1 MNKRLLI
8 LGAAAITAGLV
19 TALLARNWLDNE
31 RRAIEAIS
39 VPSPIETRSV
49 LVARRNLPVGSFI
62 KSNDLKWQDWPAFDI
77 PGSFLTKSD
86 ASIDEFVGAV
96 IRVNADAGQP
106 VSHNMVVLPGER
118 GFMAAVLKPG
128 SQAVSI
134 PVSATTGISGFVFP
148 GDRVD
153 ILLTH
158 SIEDRQVTELLLEDI
173 RILAVDQ
180 RSDTDDRDPIIAST
194 VTLQVTPKEAKIISV
209 AGSLGQLSLSLR
221 SLFGI
226 AEAMDM
232 EQDDPDLEVI
242 LDENRKPIWDYEI
255 SDALQAGTPLGN
267 RNNVQPVMQ
276 SWNVEVIRGPAT
288 NIESF

>member
-8 LGAAAITAGLV
+8 LSAAALAAGLV
-19 TALLARNWLDNE
+19 TALLARNWLDSE

-39 VPSPIETRSV
+39 VPPPIESRSV

-62 KSNDLKWQDWPAFDI
+62 KSNDLKWQDWPAFEI

-86 ASIDEFVGAV
+86 ADIDEFVGAV
-96 IRVNADAGQP
+96 IRVNVDAGQP

-128 SQAVSI
+128 AQAVSI
-134 PVSATTGISGFVFP
+134 PVSATTGIAGFVFP

-153 ILLTH
+153 VLLTH
-158 SIEDRQVTELLLEDI
+158 SIQERQVTELLLEDI
-173 RILAVDQ
+173 RVLAVDQ

-194 VTLQVTPKEAKIISV
+194 VTLQVTPKEAKTISV

-221 SLFGI
+221 SLFGV

-232 EQDDPDLEVI
+232 EQDDPDLGAI

-255 SDALQAGTPLGN
+255 SDALQAGRPLGGDN
-267 RNNVQPVMQ
+267 TVQPVMQ
-276 SWNVEVIRGPAT
+276 NWNVEVIRGAAT
-288 NIESF
+288 NIQSF

>member
-8 LGAAAITAGLV
+8 LGAAAIAAGLF
-19 TALLARNWLDNE
+19 TAFLARSWLDSE
-31 RRAIEAIS
+31 RQAIEAINVTPS
-39 VPSPIETRSV
+39 VETRSV

-62 KSNDLKWQDWPAFDI
+62 KSNDLKWQDWPALNI
-77 PGSFLTKSD
+77 PGSFLTRGD
-86 ASIDEFVGAV
+86 ANIDEFVGAV
-96 IRVNADAGQP
+96 IRVNLDAGQP

-158 SIEDRQVTELLLEDI
+158 SVENRQVTELLLEDI
-173 RILAVDQ
+173 RVLAVDQ

-226 AEAMDM
+226 AEAMNM
-232 EQDDPDLEVI
+232 EEDNPDLELI
-242 LDENRKPIWDYEI
+242 MDENRQPIWDYEI
-255 SDALQAGTPLGN
+255 SDALQAGAALRRGN
-267 RNNVQPVMQ
+267 ATQPTMQ
-276 SWNVEVIRGPAT
+276 SWNVEVTRGPAT
-288 NIESF
+288 NMQSF